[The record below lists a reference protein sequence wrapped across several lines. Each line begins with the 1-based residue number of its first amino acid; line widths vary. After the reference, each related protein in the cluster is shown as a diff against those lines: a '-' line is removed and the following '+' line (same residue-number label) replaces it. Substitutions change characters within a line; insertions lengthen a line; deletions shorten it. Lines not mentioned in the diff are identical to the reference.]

1 MADYLYVRFKNHLSI
16 ATRQIPPEK
25 LEEYA
30 EAIFNKGS
38 PLETVWGFIDGTVR
52 AICRPSVHQKVAY
65 NGHKR
70 VHALKYQS
78 VTTPDG
84 LIVDLFGPVEGRRH
98 DMFLLKQS
106 NLRERLRQYSHNSH
120 GEIMS
125 IYGDPAYSIT
135 GYILSGYKGARL
147 DETQQLFNKKMSA
160 VRATVEYGFQR
171 ITTLFAWVD
180 FKKNQKIALQNIGV
194 YYFVAAF
201 LVNVHSCY
209 NSNQTA
215 AYFNIRV
222 PSPRKYILNQDDD

>member
-1 MADYLYVRFKNHLSI
+1 MADFLYVHFHKHLSI
-16 ATRQIPPEK
+16 ETRLIPPKK

-30 EAIFNKGS
+30 LAVHERGS
-38 PLETVWGFIDGTVR
+38 PLETVWGFVDGTVR
-52 AICRPSVHQKVAY
+52 AMCRPTQNQKVAY

-98 DMFLLKQS
+98 DMFLMKKS
-106 NLRERLRQYSHNSH
+106 AFMERLRCYSRDTDGN
-120 GEIMS
+120 IMS
-125 IYGDPAYSIT
+125 IYGDPAYALSA
-135 GYILSGYKGARL
+135 YILCGFKGSNL
-147 DETQQLFNKKMSA
+147 SQQQQTFNMKMSA

-180 FKKNQKIALQNIGV
+180 FKKNQKIGLQNIGV
-194 YYFVAAF
+194 YYHVAAF
-201 LVNVHSCY
+201 LTNVHSCY

-215 AYFNIRV
+215 AYFNVAV
-222 PSPRKYILNQDDD
+222 PSPADYILNHQN